1 LGKWDSVVG
10 KSGGGFDGVGGE
22 VWGGDVRLMIYYLGF
37 KIFLRQSIIIK
48 MKAVKN
54 DIDIYLSK
62 LPKEIQLALD
72 RVRQTIMALVP
83 DAEQTINYGMP
94 MIRYQGKML
103 VGFDVF
109 KNHCSLF
116 PCSGSTVIVFKEA
129 LKNFVTTK
137 GSRHF
142 TIEKQLPLL
151 LIRKIVKQRMLENE
165 LKALDKK
172 RKP

>member
-1 LGKWDSVVG
+1 MFSK
-10 KSGGGFDGVGGE
+10 
-22 VWGGDVRLMIYYLGF
+22 
-37 KIFLRQSIIIK
+37 
-48 MKAVKN
+48 KN

-72 RVRQTIMALVP
+72 RVRQTVMAIVP
-83 DAEQTINYGMP
+83 DAEQTINYAMP

-116 PCSGSTVIVFKEA
+116 PCSGSTVVFFKEE

-137 GSRHF
+137 GSIHF
-142 TIEKQLPLL
+142 TIENPLPLI
-151 LIRKIVKQRMLENE
+151 LIRKITKQRMKENE
-165 LKALDKK
+165 MMALAKEKK
-172 RKP
+172 G